1 MNEQKL
7 FKAGYVAIV
16 GGPNVGKSTLVNR
29 LVGAKLSIVTPKP
42 QTTRSTIRGILT
54 TSEAQII
61 FMDTAG
67 IHKPKDMLGEY
78 MVNAAKRT
86 FFDANIIY
94 LMVESGMPR
103 AHDLKL
109 IEELRETGKPVFLL
123 INKVDLVAK
132 ESILPV
138 ISAYSS
144 AMDFAEIVPISAL
157 NGDNTEALLNATI
170 ARLPESP
177 PYFPE
182 DITSDQIEREF
193 IAEFI
198 REKIFLNT
206 FEEIP
211 YSTAVVIDDMTERE
225 GGGAYIQSTI
235 YVEKDS
241 QKGIIIGRGGQMIK
255 KIGEA
260 ARREIEDFMGY
271 QVYLELH
278 VKVEKSWRKEIKAL
292 HRLGYS

>member
-1 MNEQKL
+1 MNEQKQ
-7 FKAGYVAIV
+7 FKAGYVAII
-16 GGPNVGKSTLVNR
+16 GSPNVGKSTLVNR

-54 TSEAQII
+54 TAEAQII

-78 MVNAAKRT
+78 MVSAAKKT
-86 FFDANIIY
+86 LLDANIIY
-94 LMVESGMPR
+94 LMVESDLPR
-103 AHDLKL
+103 PRDIQL
-109 IEELRETGKPVFLL
+109 IQELQSTGTPVFLL

-132 ESILPV
+132 ESLLPV
-138 ISAYSS
+138 IEAYCSK
-144 AMDFAEIVPISAL
+144 MDFKEIIPLSAL
-157 NGDNTEALLNATI
+157 DGDNVDALLRKTI
-170 ARLPESP
+170 DYLPEGP

-225 GGGAYIQSTI
+225 AGGAYICSTI

-241 QKGIIIGRGGQMIK
+241 QKGIIIGKGGQMIK

-271 QVYLELH
+271 QVYLDLH

-292 HRLGYS
+292 RRLGYS

>member
-1 MNEQKL
+1 MNEKKQ
-7 FKAGYVAIV
+7 FKSGYVAII

-42 QTTRSTIRGILT
+42 QTTRNIIRGILT
-54 TSEAQII
+54 TDEAQII

-78 MVNAAKRT
+78 MVSAAKNT

-94 LMVESGMPR
+94 LMVENNAPR

-109 IEELRETGKPVFLL
+109 MEELRETGKPVFLL

-138 ISAYSS
+138 IEAYSA
-144 AMDFAEIVPISAL
+144 AMDFAEIFPISAL
-157 NGDNTEALLNATI
+157 NGENTEPLLKETI
-170 ARLPESP
+170 ARLPEGP

-206 FEEIP
+206 FEEVP

-225 GGGAYIQSTI
+225 TGGAYIISTI

-241 QKGIIIGRGGQMIK
+241 QKGIIIGKGGQMIR
-255 KIGEA
+255 KIGEE
-260 ARREIEDFMGY
+260 ARREIEEFMGY
-271 QVYLELH
+271 KVYLELH
-278 VKVEKSWRKEIKAL
+278 VKVEKSWRREIKAL
-292 HRLGYS
+292 RRLGYS

>member
-1 MNEQKL
+1 MDKQKQ
-7 FKAGYVAIV
+7 FKSGYVSII

-42 QTTRSTIRGILT
+42 QTTRSIIRGILT
-54 TSEAQII
+54 TDEVQII

-78 MVNAAKRT
+78 MVSAAKKT

-94 LMVESGMPR
+94 LMVENVPPR
-103 AHDLKL
+103 AQDRQL

-123 INKVDLVAK
+123 INKVDLVPK
-132 ESILPV
+132 NSILPV
-138 ISAYSS
+138 IEAYHSV
-144 AMDFAEIVPISAL
+144 MDFAEIVPISAL
-157 NGDNTEALLNATI
+157 NGDNTDALLKETI
-170 ARLPESP
+170 ARLPEGP

-193 IAEFI
+193 IAEFV
-198 REKIFLNT
+198 REQIFLHT
-206 FEEIP
+206 FEEVP

-225 GGGAYIQSTI
+225 AGGAYIISTI

-241 QKGIIIGRGGQMIK
+241 QKGIIIGKGGQMIK
-255 KIGEA
+255 KIGEE
-260 ARREIEDFMGY
+260 ARREIEEFMGY
-271 QVYLELH
+271 KVYLELH
-278 VKVEKSWRKEIKAL
+278 VKVEKSWRREIKAM
-292 HRLGYS
+292 RKLGYS

>member
-1 MNEQKL
+1 MKEQKQ
-7 FKAGYVAIV
+7 FKSGYVAII

-42 QTTRSTIRGILT
+42 QTTRSIIRGILT
-54 TSEAQII
+54 TDEAQII

-78 MVNAAKRT
+78 MVNAAKKT

-94 LMVESGMPR
+94 LMVENAAPR
-103 AHDLKL
+103 PQDRQL

-123 INKVDLVAK
+123 INKVDLVPK
-132 ESILPV
+132 QSILPV
-138 ISAYSS
+138 IEAFSS
-144 AMDFAEIVPISAL
+144 AMDFAEIVPVSAL
-157 NGDNTEALLNATI
+157 NGDNTEALLRETI
-170 ARLPESP
+170 ARLPEGP

-193 IAEFI
+193 IAEFV
-198 REKIFLNT
+198 REQIFLHT
-206 FEEIP
+206 FEEVP

-225 GGGAYIQSTI
+225 TGGAYIISTI

-241 QKGIIIGRGGQMIK
+241 QKGIIIGKGGQMIK

-260 ARREIEDFMGY
+260 ARREIEEFMGY
-271 QVYLELH
+271 KVYLELH
-278 VKVEKSWRKEIKAL
+278 VKVEKSWRREIKAL
-292 HRLGYS
+292 RRLGYS

>member
-1 MNEQKL
+1 MNEKKL

-54 TSEAQII
+54 TDEAQII

-67 IHKPKDMLGEY
+67 IFKPRDLLGEY
-78 MVNAAKRT
+78 MINAAKKT

-94 LMVESGMPR
+94 LMVESVLPR
-103 AHDLKL
+103 AQDLQL
-109 IEELRETGKPVFLL
+109 IEELQETGKPVFLL

-132 ESILPV
+132 ESLLPV
-138 ISAYSS
+138 IEAYRSKMNFNEIIPLSAI
-144 AMDFAEIVPISAL
+144 D
-157 NGDNTEALLNATI
+157 GDNIDTLLRITVDY
-170 ARLPESP
+170 LPECP

-241 QKGIIIGRGGQMIK
+241 QKGIIIGKGGQMIK

-260 ARREIEDFMGY
+260 ARCEIEDFMGY

-278 VKVEKSWRKEIKAL
+278 VKVEKSWRREIKAL
-292 HRLGYS
+292 RKLGYS

>member
-1 MNEQKL
+1 MNEQKQ
-7 FKAGYVAIV
+7 FKAGYVAII
-16 GGPNVGKSTLVNR
+16 GSPNVGKSTLVNR
-29 LVGAKLSIVTPKP
+29 LVSAKLSIVTPKP

-54 TSEAQII
+54 TAEAQII

-78 MVNAAKRT
+78 MVSAAKKT
-86 FFDANIIY
+86 LLDANIIC
-94 LMVESGMPR
+94 LMVESSLPR
-103 AHDLKL
+103 PRDLQL
-109 IEELRETGKPVFLL
+109 IQELQSAGTPVFLL
-123 INKVDLVAK
+123 INKVDLVPK
-132 ESILPV
+132 ESLLPV
-138 ISAYSS
+138 IEAYCSK
-144 AMDFAEIVPISAL
+144 MDFKEIIPLSARD
-157 NGDNTEALLNATI
+157 GDNVDVLLRKTI
-170 ARLPESP
+170 DYLPENP

-225 GGGAYIQSTI
+225 AGGAYICSTI

-241 QKGIIIGRGGQMIK
+241 QKGIIIGKGGQMIK

-271 QVYLELH
+271 QVYLDLH

-292 HRLGYS
+292 RRLGYS